1 VTKNAE
7 DRVVWQRID
16 LQNRV
21 WSVVQRQVATTA
33 SDQLDVQTLLP
44 VWRQAA
50 RGVQREVFTQV
61 LEALR

>member
-1 VTKNAE
+1 MTKNAE